1 MDAFVYYCFQN
12 GETWAIGSFTLTGK
26 NPERPIYKTTNINTW
41 PSKLKNW
48 KYYNLNKRG
57 GMWIPADK
65 EFQPK
70 THCGLVKPF
79 CHALQFKCRL
89 CHFDHEIP
97 SSTPITY
104 EKRFLH
110 NGGTILHTIFA
121 YNIGTVFLKSQD
133 PITT

>member
-65 EFQPK
+65 EFHIDEACK
-70 THCGLVKPF
+70 LRF
-79 CHALQFKCRL
+79 ILNDR
-89 CHFDHEIP
+89 P
-97 SSTPITY
+97 SVRYSNPCPPSESCY
-104 EKRFLH
+104 QRPL
-110 NGGTILHTIFA
+110 
-121 YNIGTVFLKSQD
+121 SQ
-133 PITT
+133 TWVAN